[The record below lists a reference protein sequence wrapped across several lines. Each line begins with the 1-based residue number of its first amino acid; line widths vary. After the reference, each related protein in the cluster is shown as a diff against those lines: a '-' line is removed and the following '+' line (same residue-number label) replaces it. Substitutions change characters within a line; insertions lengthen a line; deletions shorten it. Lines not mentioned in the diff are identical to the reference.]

1 MILDISS
8 KAAKALHQY
17 IKLVMV
23 NYELAMDEQNAAI
36 RRKWLIAGWHAACA
50 AETYVSD
57 HSAKLRG
64 NGFEQPESGNM
75 EEALNAPQWQT
86 EHTGEVMKDKDAMP
100 KKGSGS

>member
-1 MILDISS
+1 MILDISG

-17 IKLVMV
+17 IKLVIT

-57 HSAKLRG
+57 HSAKLKSNELDKEWELRQ
-64 NGFEQPESGNM
+64 EPEETKPAQSQG
-75 EEALNAPQWQT
+75 AA
-86 EHTGEVMKDKDAMP
+86 D
-100 KKGSGS
+100 

>member
-1 MILDISS
+1 MILEISG

-36 RRKWLIAGWHAACA
+36 RRKWLIAGWHAAYA
-50 AETYVSD
+50 AETYISD

-64 NGFEQPESGNM
+64 NGFDREVELQQES
-75 EEALNAPQWQT
+75 EE
-86 EHTGEVMKDKDAMP
+86 
-100 KKGSGS
+100 KKPAQSQGAAD